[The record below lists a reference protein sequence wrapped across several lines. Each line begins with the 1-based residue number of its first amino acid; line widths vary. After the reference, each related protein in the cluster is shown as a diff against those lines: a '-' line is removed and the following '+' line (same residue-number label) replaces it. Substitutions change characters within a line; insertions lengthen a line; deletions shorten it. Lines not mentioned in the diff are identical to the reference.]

1 MKRFYLVLILFAVM
15 SALSSQEENKPLPS
29 TMMECYTL
37 LDEIL
42 SVERK
47 EYIKNLDSADDMIEF
62 HFSTGVFIRNN
73 WLRHGNPELIKNIN
87 YNNWDVGYDD
97 FSSVILNGYWHYLHG
112 QEYDWRYELEASS
125 RYYRSTEP
133 PLIMPQNV
141 NLKKTKTRYNYS
153 YLFQAEKANEVL
165 HAYYEEKSKLYYIY
179 SLHFGWFILSND
191 EFEVFSTDPKIRKQ
205 MVESKEKFFIERKEI
220 L

>member
-15 SALSSQEENKPLPS
+15 SALSSQGENKPLPS

-73 WLRHGNPELIKNIN
+73 WLRNGNPELIKNIN

-97 FSSVILNGYWHYLHG
+97 FSSVILNGYWHYLRG
-112 QEYDWRYELEASS
+112 EEYDWRYELEASS
-125 RYYRSTEP
+125 RYYKSREP
-133 PLIMPQNV
+133 PLKVPE
-141 NLKKTKTRYNYS
+141 NLGGLEKTDKYDYIYTFNNI
-153 YLFQAEKANEVL
+153 KARETL
-165 HAYYEEKSKLYYIY
+165 HCYHDKQTMKYYIY

-191 EFEVFSTDPKIRKQ
+191 EFEVFSTDLKIRKQ
-205 MVESKEKFFIERKEI
+205 MVETKEKFFIE
-220 L
+220 